1 MILFYNSC
9 VAIIILLK
17 KFSLFKMA
25 NISSSKKAIR
35 VIERK
40 TEINKARRSR
50 IRTYLRKVN
59 DAIATGVVED
69 ARKAFVEFESEL
81 MKGVKNGIFKKNTAS
96 RKLSRVAGHIRK
108 MTAKA

>member
-108 MTAKA
+108 MAAKA

>member
-1 MILFYNSC
+1 
-9 VAIIILLK
+9 
-17 KFSLFKMA
+17 MA

-50 IRTYLRKVN
+50 IKTYLRKVN
-59 DAIATGVVED
+59 DTVATGVIED
-69 ARKAFVEFESEL
+69 AKKAFVEFESEL

-96 RKLSRVAGHIRK
+96 RKLARIANHIRK
-108 MTAKA
+108 MTIKA

>member
-1 MILFYNSC
+1 
-9 VAIIILLK
+9 
-17 KFSLFKMA
+17 MA

-69 ARKAFVEFESEL
+69 AKKAFVEFESEL

-96 RKLSRVAGHIRK
+96 RKLSRIAGHIRK
-108 MTAKA
+108 MTVKA

>member
-1 MILFYNSC
+1 
-9 VAIIILLK
+9 
-17 KFSLFKMA
+17 MA
-25 NISSSKKAIR
+25 NIKSSKKAIR
-35 VIERK
+35 VIEKR

-50 IRTYLRKVN
+50 IRTFLRKVN

-96 RKLSRVAGHIRK
+96 RKLTRVAGHIRK
-108 MTAKA
+108 MNDKAVKA

>member
-1 MILFYNSC
+1 
-9 VAIIILLK
+9 
-17 KFSLFKMA
+17 MA

-69 ARKAFVEFESEL
+69 AKKAFVEFESEL

-96 RKLSRVAGHIRK
+96 RKLSRIAGHIRK

>member
-1 MILFYNSC
+1 
-9 VAIIILLK
+9 
-17 KFSLFKMA
+17 MA

-59 DAIATGVVED
+59 DTIATGVIED
-69 ARKAFVEFESEL
+69 AKKAFVEFESEL

-96 RKLSRVAGHIRK
+96 RKLSRIAAHIKK
-108 MTAKA
+108 MTVKA